1 MQDSDRTIG
10 AANTIGK
17 PADAPTLQP
26 FPADETPTLPCGT
39 VLAGR
44 YQIIDLLGVGGM
56 GAVYKAFDR
65 QLTRVVALKTILAE
79 MAATPTALKRF
90 KQEVVLAQS
99 IVHKNIVRIF
109 DIGEDGDTKFITMDF
124 IEGADLKHLIVE
136 RGKLPPLEAAGIIR
150 QVCSGLEAAHA
161 AGVIHRDLKPQNIMM
176 QSNGQVIV
184 MDFGIAGS
192 GQSRGATQTGAF
204 LGTPDYMSPEQA
216 QTEPVDARSDIFSLG
231 LIFSEMLTGKL
242 PFQGKTV
249 LETMFKRTTERAVAP
264 VEIDPSIPKSA
275 NDIVVK
281 CLQKDR
287 EQRYQSVTALL
298 EDLETFDPTKKVG
311 AADRARARLKKAA
324 RYRTWA
330 AACAGILLAVAIG
343 YVLRSRVVQKP
354 PQQHPATTVL
364 VADFSNGTG
373 DPIFDGTLEPMLN
386 IALEGASFVNAYDR
400 GRARKVGAE
409 IQPGATRLDEALAR
423 LVAGR
428 EGIHIIVTGAIV
440 QDGKG
445 YTVTERAVDA
455 FTGKEI
461 AAEHVTAPNKDAVL
475 PAVAKL
481 ATPIRTALGDTTP
494 ESAQIAAMETVTAS
508 SLHTAHLYAVAQET
522 NGAGNREEAARQFQE
537 IIDLDPSFARAY
549 CGAAVAYVSLKNYP
563 KAGEYYKQALR
574 LLDHVSERE
583 KYRTL
588 GVYYASYVH
597 NYQTAIE
604 NLQQLVSLYP
614 ADAAGYN
621 NLAVTYALNA
631 DIPDAL
637 AALRKALE
645 ITPNNLQR
653 RSNYASDLML
663 NGEFDSAIAETQRV
677 LKDRPSFEYAFLPM
691 TLATLAKGDAK
702 GARDI
707 YAQLE
712 KVSPRGYSVA
722 KMGTADLEMYLGH
735 YEEALRILEDG
746 IAADQ
751 KEKNTGEMALKY
763 VAKAEANLA
772 RGRRPQAI
780 EAADKAVQ
788 LSPVESVLFPAAR
801 VLLHAGADAKA
812 RKLASAL
819 EDMLQPQTR
828 GYAKLIVG
836 EMALE
841 RKQFPEALDAIQAAQ
856 KLHNSWFSHFL
867 LGRTY
872 VEAGHETEALA
883 HLEECLRRKGES
895 ADPFIADTTTLRYLP
910 PLYYW
915 LGRAQEGTGTAQAA
929 RASYQEFLK
938 LRVDAD
944 PGDPLVADA
953 MRRSAH

>member
-1 MQDSDRTIG
+1 
-10 AANTIGK
+10 
-17 PADAPTLQP
+17 
-26 FPADETPTLPCGT
+26 
-39 VLAGR
+39 
-44 YQIIDLLGVGGM
+44 
-56 GAVYKAFDR
+56 
-65 QLTRVVALKTILAE
+65 
-79 MAATPTALKRF
+79 
-90 KQEVVLAQS
+90 
-99 IVHKNIVRIF
+99 
-109 DIGEDGDTKFITMDF
+109 
-124 IEGADLKHLIVE
+124 
-136 RGKLPPLEAAGIIR
+136 
-150 QVCSGLEAAHA
+150 
-161 AGVIHRDLKPQNIMM
+161 LKPQNIMIEKD
-176 QSNGQVIV
+176 GHAIV
-184 MDFGIAGS
+184 MDFGIANS
-192 GQSRGATQTGAF
+192 GQSRGVTQTGAF
-204 LGTPDYMSPEQA
+204 LGTPEYMSPEQA
-216 QTEPVDARSDIFSLG
+216 EGTDVDARSDIFSVG
-231 LIFSEMLTGKL
+231 LIFYELLTGKL
-242 PFQGKTV
+242 PFHGKTV
-249 LETMFKRTTERAVAP
+249 LETMFIRTKETAVPPA
-264 VEIDPSIPKSA
+264 EIDKSVPKGA
-275 NDIVVK
+275 NDIVKK
-281 CLQKDR
+281 CLAIEK
-287 EQRYQSVTALL
+287 EKRYQSVGELL
-298 EDLETFDPTKKVG
+298 EDLETFDPTRKVG
-311 AADRARARLKKAA
+311 AADRAKVRLRKAA
-324 RYRTWA
+324 RYRNWA
-330 AACAGILLAVAIG
+330 AACVGLLLAVAIG
-343 YVLRSRVVQKP
+343 YMLRSRIVPKP
-354 PQQHPATTVL
+354 VQQHPPTTVL
-364 VADFSNGTG
+364 VADFNNGTG
-373 DPIFDGTLEPMLN
+373 DSIFDGTLEPMLN

-400 GRARKVGAE
+400 GRARKLAAE
-409 IQPGATRLDEALAR
+409 LQPGATRLDESLAR
-423 LVAGR
+423 LVAAR

-440 QDGKG
+440 QEGQG
-445 YTVTERAVDA
+445 YKVTERAVDA

-461 AAEHVTAPNKDAVL
+461 AAERVTAANKDAVL

-481 ATPIRTALGDTTP
+481 ATPIRSALGDTTP

-508 SLHTAHLYAVAQET
+508 SLHAAHLYAVAQET
-522 NGAGNREEAARQFQE
+522 NGAGNREDAVRQFQE
-537 IIDLDPSFARAY
+537 VIDLDPSFARAY
-549 CGAAVAYVSLKNYP
+549 SGAAVAYVSLKKYP
-563 KAGEYYKQALR
+563 EAGQYYKKALS

-621 NLAVTYALNA
+621 NLGVTHALNA
-631 DIPDAL
+631 NIPEAL

-677 LKDRPSFEYAFLPM
+677 LKERPNFEYAFLPM

-702 GARDI
+702 GARNI

-712 KVSPRGYSVA
+712 KVSPLGYSVA
-722 KMGTADLEMYLGH
+722 KMGNADLEMYLGH
-735 YEEALRILEDG
+735 FDEALRILEDG

-772 RGRRPQAI
+772 RGRRSQAI

-801 VLLHAGADAKA
+801 VLLRAGADAKA
-812 RKLASAL
+812 RKLASTL
-819 EDMLQPQTR
+819 GDMLQPQTR

-841 RKQFPEALDAIQAAQ
+841 RKQFPEAVDAIQEAQ

-872 VEAGHETEALA
+872 VEAGHDTEALS
-883 HLEECLRRKGES
+883 HLEECLRRRGEA

-915 LGRAQEGTGTAQAA
+915 LGRAQEGMGTVQAA

-953 MRRSAH
+953 MRRSGR